1 LVLAASVLM
10 QVCLGGIYA
19 WSTFVPPLRQ
29 GYGLSAAQ
37 TQLIFGVTI
46 AMLTLGMVAAGRVEA
61 RRGPRPVAAAGAV
74 LYALGYLLASRSHGV
89 FPVLL
94 LGLGIVGGLGI
105 GTVYICPLATCVKWF
120 PERKGLVTG
129 LAVAGYGAGAIVL
142 SALATALFQRGWG
155 VLSVFQLI
163 AVTYGSIVLLSAL
176 ALSVPRAET
185 IAPVPESLSIGWLL
199 RQREFWAL
207 AAGMF
212 SATFAGTL
220 VIGNLKP
227 LGLQAGIESG
237 VATAAISALAIGNAT
252 GRLTWGGTHDRWG
265 ARVLPVSLV
274 FLSGAVFSLLE
285 TERAPNG
292 FLSFALLVGLGYG
305 GALVLYAAQAAQVW
319 GLARVG
325 SIYPLVMLF
334 HGAAALIGPGL
345 AGYILDR
352 TDSFN
357 PALVLG
363 GSTALVGAALVL
375 VLGLTD
381 HRRAKR
387 MTDVSEEVLV

>member
-1 LVLAASVLM
+1 
-10 QVCLGGIYA
+10 
-19 WSTFVPPLRQ
+19 
-29 GYGLSAAQ
+29 
-37 TQLIFGVTI
+37 
-46 AMLTLGMVAAGRVEA
+46 
-61 RRGPRPVAAAGAV
+61 
-74 LYALGYLLASRSHGV
+74 
-89 FPVLL
+89 
-94 LGLGIVGGLGI
+94 
-105 GTVYICPLATCVKWF
+105 
-120 PERKGLVTG
+120 
-129 LAVAGYGAGAIVL
+129 
-142 SALATALFQRGWG
+142 
-155 VLSVFQLI
+155 
-163 AVTYGSIVLLSAL
+163 
-176 ALSVPRAET
+176 
-185 IAPVPESLSIGWLL
+185 
-199 RQREFWAL
+199 
-207 AAGMF
+207 
-212 SATFAGTL
+212 
-220 VIGNLKP
+220 
-227 LGLQAGIESG
+227 
-237 VATAAISALAIGNAT
+237 
-252 GRLTWGGTHDRWG
+252 
-265 ARVLPVSLV
+265 VLPVSLV